1 MAEEGARTRGA
12 HCTSVD
18 AAFKFRNGKGQVELA
33 LVEWKYTESYRRKR
47 TPEPEKD
54 RVRTQRYGRLY
65 AAEGGPLHQRIPL
78 HLLFDARTRLIGAF
92 TLAVCLAAVLF
103 ALWAAKYTTEK
114 SYGEYDV
121 VFQEAVTGLSVGS
134 QVLYSGISV
143 GAVRTLSLMKDD
155 PRKVVARIRLNAE
168 TPVKTDTRAK
178 LTVTGLTGTTVI
190 QLTGGSPGAPILE
203 GAQGRRD
210 DVPVIPSE
218 PSALQNIAATASEI
232 VDRVNQLLSDE
243 NVARVTRT
251 LDQLDQITGS
261 ISGEREEIASL
272 IRNARAA
279 SEKLDQTLA
288 SADRTINNLDQ
299 GLVKEL
305 PELVAKLDRTLS
317 QLESASQ
324 SADAILSDNREAI
337 ADFSQDGLA
346 QVGPTMRQLRGLIR
360 ELDDL
365 ANRLEDNPAG
375 FLLGKEQ
382 PEEFEP

>member
-1 MAEEGARTRGA
+1 METRA
-12 HCTSVD
+12 NHV
-18 AAFKFRNGKGQVELA
+18 
-33 LVEWKYTESYRRKR
+33 
-47 TPEPEKD
+47 
-54 RVRTQRYGRLY
+54 
-65 AAEGGPLHQRIPL
+65 
-78 HLLFDARTRLIGAF
+78 LIGAF

-103 ALWAAKYTTEK
+103 ALWAANYPTEK

-203 GAQGRRD
+203 GGRGRGP
-210 DVPVIPSE
+210 VPVIPSE

-232 VDRVNQLLSDE
+232 VDRVNSLLSDD
-243 NVARVTRT
+243 NVERVTRT
-251 LDQLDQITGS
+251 LDQLDQVTGS
-261 ISGEREEIASL
+261 LAAEKEEIAAL
-272 IRNARAA
+272 LRNARAA
-279 SEKLDQTLA
+279 SEKLDRTLA
-288 SADRTINNLDQ
+288 SADRTISNLDAN
-299 GLVKEL
+299 LVQEL
-305 PELVAKLDRTLS
+305 PALVAKLDRTLS
-317 QLESASQ
+317 SLESAGK
-324 SADAILSDNREAI
+324 SAEGILGDNREAI
-337 ADFSQDGLA
+337 GDFAQDGLQ
-346 QVGPTMRQLRGLIR
+346 QVGPTLRQLRSLIR

-365 ANRLEDNPAG
+365 VERVEGNPAG
-375 FLLGKEQ
+375 VILGREQ

>member
-1 MAEEGARTRGA
+1 METRA
-12 HCTSVD
+12 NHV
-18 AAFKFRNGKGQVELA
+18 
-33 LVEWKYTESYRRKR
+33 
-47 TPEPEKD
+47 
-54 RVRTQRYGRLY
+54 
-65 AAEGGPLHQRIPL
+65 
-78 HLLFDARTRLIGAF
+78 LIGAF
-92 TLAVCLAAVLF
+92 TLAIFVCAVLF

-114 SYGEYDV
+114 SFQEYDV

-143 GAVRTLSLMKDD
+143 GAVRKLSLMKDD
-155 PRKVVARIRLNAE
+155 PRKVVARIRLSAD

-178 LTVTGLTGTTVI
+178 LALTGLTGVAII
-190 QLTGGSPGAPILE
+190 QLTGGSPGSPALE
-203 GAQGRRD
+203 PREGQRVAL
-210 DVPVIPSE
+210 IPSE

-232 VDRVNQLLSDE
+232 VDRVNQLLSDD

-261 ISGEREEIASL
+261 ISGEREEIAAL

-299 GLVKEL
+299 GLVQEL

-317 QLESASQ
+317 KLETASS
-324 SADAILSDNREAI
+324 SADAILTDNREAF

-346 QVGPTMRQLRGLIR
+346 QVGPTLRQLRSLIR
-360 ELDDL
+360 DL
-365 ANRLEDNPAG
+365 NGLVERVEGNPAG
-375 FLLGKEQ
+375 VLLGREQ

>member
-1 MAEEGARTRGA
+1 METRA
-12 HCTSVD
+12 NHV
-18 AAFKFRNGKGQVELA
+18 
-33 LVEWKYTESYRRKR
+33 
-47 TPEPEKD
+47 
-54 RVRTQRYGRLY
+54 
-65 AAEGGPLHQRIPL
+65 
-78 HLLFDARTRLIGAF
+78 LIGAF

-190 QLTGGSPGAPILE
+190 QLTGGSPGAPNLE
-203 GAQGRRD
+203 GGRGRGP
-210 DVPVIPSE
+210 VPVIPSE

-232 VDRVNQLLSDE
+232 VDRVNSLLSDA
-243 NVARVTRT
+243 NVERVTRT
-251 LDQLDQITGS
+251 LDQLDQVTGS
-261 ISGEREEIASL
+261 LAAEKEEIAAL
-272 IRNARAA
+272 LRNARAA
-279 SEKLDQTLA
+279 SEKLDRTLA
-288 SADRTINNLDQ
+288 SADRTISNLDAN
-299 GLVKEL
+299 LVQEL
-305 PELVAKLDRTLS
+305 PALVAKLDRTLS
-317 QLESASQ
+317 SLESAGK
-324 SADAILSDNREAI
+324 SAEGILGDNREAI
-337 ADFSQDGLA
+337 GDFAQDGLQ
-346 QVGPTMRQLRGLIR
+346 QVGPTLRQLRSLIR

-365 ANRLEDNPAG
+365 VERVEGNPAG
-375 FLLGKEQ
+375 VILGREQ

>member
-1 MAEEGARTRGA
+1 METRA
-12 HCTSVD
+12 NHV
-18 AAFKFRNGKGQVELA
+18 
-33 LVEWKYTESYRRKR
+33 
-47 TPEPEKD
+47 
-54 RVRTQRYGRLY
+54 
-65 AAEGGPLHQRIPL
+65 
-78 HLLFDARTRLIGAF
+78 LIGAF

-203 GAQGRRD
+203 GGRGRGP
-210 DVPVIPSE
+210 VPVIPSE

-232 VDRVNQLLSDE
+232 VDRVNSLLIHA
-243 NVARVTRT
+243 NVERVTRT
-251 LDQLDQITGS
+251 LDQLDQVTGS
-261 ISGEREEIASL
+261 LAAEKEEIAAL
-272 IRNARAA
+272 LRNARAA
-279 SEKLDQTLA
+279 SEKLDRTLA
-288 SADRTINNLDQ
+288 NADRTITHLDE
-299 GLVKEL
+299 GLVQEL

-317 QLESASQ
+317 SLESAGK
-324 SADAILSDNREAI
+324 SADGILTDNRQALSEFA
-337 ADFSQDGLA
+337 QDGLG
-346 QVGPTMRQLRGLIR
+346 QVGPTMRQLRGLVR

-365 ANRLEDNPAG
+365 VERIEGNPAG
-375 FLLGKEQ
+375 FLLGKEK